1 MIQLNQLLTLQIVK
15 TNDSIMSMALRTK
28 ILVIIS
34 ISITI
39 LIGCNKLS
47 NEGKERFR
55 EAIVRNEIKYIRY
68 ILSKDLD
75 LNDEKLFGYLPL
87 HIAVEADNIEIIK
100 LFLDH
105 GADINAV
112 DGMKQ
117 NCLFKTYNIETA
129 KYLIEHGANVNQI
142 DEYGAIPLFNVTWY
156 YDLAKL
162 YIEKGTNIYHKDKEG
177 DGVLFYALMNDNYE
191 LIKYIIKIDNKIIN
205 FIDNVGY
212 NSLIWYSA
220 TGFGNVNIADL
231 LIRHGIDVNYSNY
244 KGINSLIANILNRKC
259 NRSVYGGKIY
269 NLNQNIKYINYLI
282 NKGININHI
291 DIKSNTALHYA
302 VVLNRE
308 KELIKLLLDN
318 GAKVDIKNIQGKTP
332 IDIAIEKGRKDIVDL
347 LKKYAK

>member
-162 YIEKGTNIYHKDKEG
+162 YIESGSDIHHKDENG
-177 DGVLFYALMNDNYE
+177 CPILFRTIMNNNYKLLKY
-191 LIKYIIKIDNKIIN
+191 LIVEKSIDVNDTCQNDI
-205 FIDNVGY
+205 
-212 NSLIWYSA
+212 NSLIW
-220 TGFGNVNIADL
+220 FIIIRRKEKNVNIVKL
-231 LIRHGIDVNYSNY
+231 LIEH
-244 KGINSLIANILNRKC
+244 K
-259 NRSVYGGKIY
+259 
-269 NLNQNIKYINYLI
+269 
-282 NKGININHI
+282 ININHH
-291 DIKSNTALHYA
+291 DKYKNTALHYA
-302 VVLNRE
+302 VKYDSK